1 MKNVFDVVGLAYN
14 EEALEELRTESDD
27 WSMSRKEL
35 LEEYSDG
42 DRLYRYEW
50 PLSPVEV
57 VPEPENEHDPNAL
70 KVLLCGKKIGY
81 VKKDQTDAVR
91 ALLGQ
96 DLRVW
101 VELEGGE
108 AKVFEEDEDEKIQ
121 ISEEDDPIHG
131 ELIFAEHT
139 KPAEP
144 APAPEPKTLP
154 AILFYILGGL
164 LVILSV
170 ILIAASP
177 IMGIVGVILGVFV
190 IFYGRKMAR
199 MRKK

>member
-121 ISEEDDPIHG
+121 ISEEEDPIHG
-131 ELIFAEHT
+131 ELIFAERT

-144 APAPEPKTLP
+144 APAPKPKTLP

-164 LVILSV
+164 LVILSM

-177 IMGIVGVILGVFV
+177 IMGIVGVIIGVFV

-199 MRKK
+199 TRKK

>member
-121 ISEEDDPIHG
+121 ISEEEDPIHG
-131 ELIFAEHT
+131 ELIFAERT

-144 APAPEPKTLP
+144 APATEPKTLP

-177 IMGIVGVILGVFV
+177 IMGIVGVIIGVFV
-190 IFYGRKMAR
+190 VLYGRKMAR

>member
-1 MKNVFDVVGLAYN
+1 MRNVFDVVGLAYN
-14 EEALEELRTESDD
+14 EEALEELRTECDD
-27 WSMSRKEL
+27 WNLSTKEL
-35 LEEYSDG
+35 KEEYSDG

-108 AKVFEEDEDEKIQ
+108 AKVFEEDEDEKLQ
-121 ISEEDDPIHG
+121 ISKEEDPIHG
-131 ELIFAEHT
+131 ELIFAENT

-177 IMGIVGVILGVFV
+177 IMGIVGVIIGVFV

-199 MRKK
+199 LRKK

>member
-81 VKKDQTDAVR
+81 VKKNQTDAVR

-108 AKVFEEDEDEKIQ
+108 AKVFEEDEDEMIQ
-121 ISEEDDPIHG
+121 ISEEEDPIHG
-131 ELIFAEHT
+131 ELIFAERT

-199 MRKK
+199 LRKK